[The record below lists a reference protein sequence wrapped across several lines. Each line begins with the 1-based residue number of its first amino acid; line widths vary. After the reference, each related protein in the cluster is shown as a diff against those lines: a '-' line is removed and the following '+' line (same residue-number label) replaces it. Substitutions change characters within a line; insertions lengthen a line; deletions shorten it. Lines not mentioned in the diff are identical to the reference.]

1 MIRNYSKHGTFSIGS
16 DGGINYHRGTQDGHG
31 GRGEEHRQ
39 EMQSIAEQAIAQQ
52 VPQMAA
58 EIYNEAIQRL
68 IGAMEYD
75 IETTVSVSLD
85 DAGEI
90 FRGSKYRKLIS
101 DRIVQELR
109 SKLKDVDLR
118 L

>member
-1 MIRNYSKHGTFSIGS
+1 
-16 DGGINYHRGTQDGHG
+16 
-31 GRGEEHRQ
+31 
-39 EMQSIAEQAIAQQ
+39 
-52 VPQMAA
+52 MAA

-75 IETTVSVSLD
+75 IETTVSVAFD

-109 SKLKDVDLR
+109 SKLKDVNLR